1 MLIDNPQQWINK
13 SIGDY
18 ELRSV
23 LGNGRIGYVFLGVH
37 KQVPEL
43 KRAYKI
49 IAEGGLKN
57 GWQHEIV

>member
-1 MLIDNPQQWINK
+1 MLINNPEEWINTY
-13 SIGDY
+13 IGDY
-18 ELRSV
+18 ELQEI

-49 IAEGGLKN
+49 IAEGC
-57 GWQHEIV
+57 